1 MNYQISTVSLHKSF
15 QSGPK
20 SHTILHDINLNI
32 KKGEFVAIIGPS
44 GSGKTTL
51 LHQMGLI
58 DLPTKGHLEL
68 DGQNCHHL
76 NESERALLRNQKI
89 GFIFQDFH
97 LFEHLTVAENI
108 ALPLLISGKKS
119 KLKVSELAEKL
130 HIEKILENLPTQI
143 SGGQKQRVAIARA
156 LVNQPEILLADEPT
170 GNLDSDTGDK
180 IIKLLKAINREKNLT
195 VIVVTHDEK
204 IAKIA
209 DRVIQIRDGQ
219 IHRGNTNKNYLN

>member
-1 MNYQISTVSLHKSF
+1 MHKSF
-15 QSGPK
+15 QSGQK

>member
-1 MNYQISTVSLHKSF
+1 LHKSF
-15 QSGPK
+15 QSGQK